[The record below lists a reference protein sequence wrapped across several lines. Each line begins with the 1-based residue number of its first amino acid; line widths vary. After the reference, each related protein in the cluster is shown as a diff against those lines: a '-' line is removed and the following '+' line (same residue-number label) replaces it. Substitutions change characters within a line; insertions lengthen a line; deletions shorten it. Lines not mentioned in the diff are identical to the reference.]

1 MVMVNYKGP
10 NPLIINGYKFAP
22 GKALE
27 VKDEDFWKMMNAKTF
42 SFRVEKKIIIVPED
56 FPLEKPKPVK
66 TESEVVKE
74 KEEQAKSRD
83 LPSLKA
89 TLRSIE
95 DSDDADDD
103 FDDVD
108 DCDNCK
114 EDGEPADPDTDKDDE
129 DDVAAESSV
138 DNAADEIKDDDDDID
153 IIDGGEAETKGS
165 KKILKDLKDQDPDD
179 DVLDDEGNILD

>member
-95 DSDDADDD
+95 DSDDAE
-103 FDDVD
+103 FLINLALVD
-108 DCDNCK
+108 PREKVK
-114 EDGEPADPDTDKDDE
+114 ESIERRLEK
-129 DDVAAESSV
+129 
-138 DNAADEIKDDDDDID
+138 
-153 IIDGGEAETKGS
+153 
-165 KKILKDLKDQDPDD
+165 LKSLENEKLP
-179 DVLDDEGNILD
+179 VE